1 MDDQPNINFD
11 NSYAGLSDL
20 FHARQQP
27 TPVANPSLIKVNHA
41 LAQLL
46 NIDPQWLESSEGVAT
61 IAGNRVPVGADPIAT
76 AYAGHQF
83 GGWVPQLGDGRAI
96 LLGEV
101 FGTDGN
107 RYDVQLKGSGRT
119 KFSRGGD
126 GRSPLGPVVRE
137 YLVSEAM
144 AALGIPTSRALAAVT
159 TGEPVDRQDGPL
171 PGGVLARVARS
182 HIRIGTFQFLAG
194 REEVDAIRQLVDY
207 VIERHYPDIASPANP
222 ALELFQHVIGR
233 QAELIARWQMVGFIH
248 GVMNTDNM
256 LVSGETIDYGP
267 CAFMDVYDP
276 ATVFSSIDRRGR
288 YAYGNQPS
296 IAGWNLAQLAHA
308 LLPVIDDDSDAA
320 VAAAQDAINAF
331 PVQYQAAWLRGMLS
345 KIGIEEAV
353 DGDEELLGD
362 LLTLMQEKES
372 DFTLTFR
379 ALSDRVHPQSADGGG
394 VRELFTFTD
403 AWNPWLQ
410 RWSDRIG
417 SGSRTGEEIQ
427 RSMNSVNPAFIP
439 RNHLVEEAIAAAYEG
454 NLQPFETLGEV
465 LSRPFAYDARHA
477 VFATPPRPE
486 QVVCATFCGT

>member
-11 NSYAGLSDL
+11 NTYADLSDL
-20 FHARQQP
+20 FYARQQP
-27 TPVANPSLIKVNHA
+27 TPVVDPALINVNHS
-41 LAQLL
+41 LAKLL
-46 NIDPQWLESSEGVAT
+46 AIDPHWLESSEGVAT
-61 IAGNRVPVGADPIAT
+61 IAGNRVPAGADPVAT

-101 FGTDGN
+101 VGTDGN

-144 AALGIPTSRALAAVT
+144 AALGIPTSRALAAVS

-182 HIRIGTFQFLAG
+182 HIRIGTFQFIAG
-194 REEVDAIRQLVDY
+194 REEVAALRQLVDY
-207 VIERHYPDIASPANP
+207 VIQRHYPEIASADNP
-222 ALELFQHVIGR
+222 ALALFQQVISR

-308 LLPVIDDDSDAA
+308 LLPVIDDDSEAA
-320 VAAAQDAINAF
+320 VAAAQSAINAF
-331 PVQYQAAWLRGMLS
+331 PAQYQAAWQRGMLR
-345 KIGIEEAV
+345 KIGIEKAA

-362 LLTLMQEKES
+362 LLTVMEEQKT

-379 ALSDRVHPQSADGGG
+379 ALADRVHPSSADGCG
-394 VRELFTFTD
+394 VSDLFTFSD

-410 RWSDRIG
+410 RWTDRIG
-417 SGSRTGEEIQ
+417 SESRTDEEIQ
-427 RSMNSVNPAFIP
+427 TAMNSVNPAFIP
-439 RNHLVEEAIAAAYEG
+439 RNHLVEEAIAAAYDG
-454 NLQPFETLGEV
+454 NLQPFKLLGEV
-465 LSRPFAYDARHA
+465 LARPFEYDANHV